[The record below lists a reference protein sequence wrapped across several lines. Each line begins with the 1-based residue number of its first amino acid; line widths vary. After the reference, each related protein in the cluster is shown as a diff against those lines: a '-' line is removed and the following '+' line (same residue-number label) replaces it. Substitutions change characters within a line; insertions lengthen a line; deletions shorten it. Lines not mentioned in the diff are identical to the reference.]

1 MLPIMLQTA
10 AKLNQFRV
18 LICGAPGLEYDDYEP
33 YLKEGVDL
41 EFGKTYSI
49 LARSEAAIVCSGTA
63 SLETA
68 LLNVPQVCAYKASP
82 ISIAIGR
89 LLVKAKY
96 MSLVNLNLG
105 RLAVPELLQEV
116 FTVDRILSELE
127 GVLPGGKDHEKLMK
141 DYAELRLL
149 FGEHGADTRA
159 ANEIIQLIS

>member
-1 MLPIMLQTA
+1 
-10 AKLNQFRV
+10 
-18 LICGAPGLEYDDYEP
+18 LEYDDYEP
-33 YLKEGVDL
+33 YLKEGIDL

-68 LLNVPQVCAYKASP
+68 LLNVPQVCAYKANP

-105 RLAVPELLQEV
+105 RLSVPELLQEV
-116 FTVDRILSELE
+116 FTEERILSELKM
-127 GVLPGGKDHEKLMK
+127 VLPGGQNHEKLMK
-141 DYAELRLL
+141 DYAELRTL
-149 FGEHGADTRA
+149 FGEFGADKRA
-159 ANEIIQLIS
+159 AEEIFKLIS